1 MTLADYDRIV
11 AYDYLSFPLIP
22 SYPESFIDFHRANPH
37 VYDRIVELTFRRK
50 DAGWKRGSMK
60 QIFEVIR
67 WEYDLKTTGDF
78 KLNNNYTAWYARL
91 VMERNPSLDGFF
103 QLRKAK
109 AA

>member
-1 MTLADYDRIV
+1 
-11 AYDYLSFPLIP
+11 
-22 SYPESFIDFHRANPH
+22 
-37 VYDRIVELTFRRK
+37 
-50 DAGWKRGSMK
+50 MK